1 MAISRD
7 MLRVEGLGKIF
18 FNGAGERAPKVVLRE
33 LSFDLGEN
41 DSLAIMGPSGCGK
54 TTLLL
59 TIAGLLAATEGNI
72 RLDGEYV
79 RKPSRKTALVLQE
92 YGLFPWKR
100 VGENITL
107 GARLQKIPIAD
118 DELSSLMRELG
129 IEGLEGLYPHQLSG
143 GQRQRVALARA
154 LLLKPR
160 LLLLDEPFAAVDEII
175 RERLHNHLL
184 DLFNRRRF
192 SFIVVTHNIEEA
204 VMLGRRIMIMN
215 EETGGIAA
223 VIDNPGG
230 AEATYRQDPRFFQ
243 GCIDLGAALREIPW
257 ENSDRS

>member
-1 MAISRD
+1 MMAISRN
-7 MLRVEGLGKIF
+7 MLSVQGLGKIF
-18 FNGAGERAPKVVLRE
+18 FNGGGGRAPKVVLKD

-41 DSLAIMGPSGCGK
+41 DSLAVMGPSGCGK

-59 TIAGLLAATEGNI
+59 TIAGLLAPTEGNI
-72 RLDGEYV
+72 RLDDENV
-79 RKPSRKTALVLQE
+79 RKPSRKTALVLQD
-92 YGLFPWKR
+92 YGLFPWKS
-100 VGENITL
+100 VLANITL
-107 GARLQKIPIAD
+107 GARLQKIPIKD

-192 SFIVVTHNIEEA
+192 SFIVVTHNVEEA

-215 EETGGIAA
+215 EENGGIA
-223 VIDNPGG
+223 VIDNPCGG
-230 AEATYRQDPRFFQ
+230 DATYRQDPCFLQ
-243 GCIDLGAALREIPW
+243 GCMDLSAALREIPW
-257 ENSDRS
+257 ENVRS

>member
-7 MLRVEGLGKIF
+7 MLSIQGLGKIF
-18 FNGAGERAPKVVLRE
+18 FNGAGQRTPKVVLKD

-41 DSLAIMGPSGCGK
+41 NSLAVMGPSGCGK

-59 TIAGLLAATEGNI
+59 TIAGLLAPTEGTI
-72 RLDGEYV
+72 RLDDEDV

-92 YGLFPWKR
+92 YGLFPWKSVR
-100 VGENITL
+100 ANITL
-107 GARLQKIPIAD
+107 GARLQKILITD

-154 LLLKPR
+154 LLLRPR

-204 VMLGRRIMIMN
+204 IMLGRRIMIMN
-215 EETGGIAA
+215 EESRGIAA

-230 AEATYRQDPRFFQ
+230 GEATYRQDPRFIQ
-243 GCIDLGAALREIPW
+243 GCIGLSATLREIPW
-257 ENSDRS
+257 ENDRS

>member
-7 MLRVEGLGKIF
+7 MLSINGLGKIF
-18 FNGAGERAPKVVLRE
+18 LNSAGERAPKVVLKG
-33 LSFDLGEN
+33 LSFNLGEN

-59 TIAGLLAATEGNI
+59 TIAGLLAPTEGHI
-72 RLDGEYV
+72 RLDDEEV

-92 YGLFPWKR
+92 YGLFPWKS
-100 VGENITL
+100 VQANIML
-107 GARLQKIPIAD
+107 GARLQKILIRD

-160 LLLLDEPFAAVDEII
+160 LLLLDEPFSAVDEVI
-175 RERLHNHLL
+175 RERLQNHLL

-192 SFIVVTHNIEEA
+192 SFIIVTHNIEEA
-204 VMLGRRIMIMN
+204 VMLGRRIMILN
-215 EETGGIAA
+215 EENGGVAA
-223 VIDNPGG
+223 VIENPGG
-230 AEATYRQDPRFFQ
+230 GEAAYRRDPRFVQ
-243 GCIDLGAALREIPW
+243 SCIDLSAALREIPW
-257 ENSDRS
+257 ENDRS